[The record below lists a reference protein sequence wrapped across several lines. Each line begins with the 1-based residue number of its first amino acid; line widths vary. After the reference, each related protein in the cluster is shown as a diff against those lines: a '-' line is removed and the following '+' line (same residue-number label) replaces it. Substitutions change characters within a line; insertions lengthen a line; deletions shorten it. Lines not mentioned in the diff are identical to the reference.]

1 MTNSKNNFFS
11 VIRPGT
17 NTTYQDLGRK
27 NLNHIGLPVGGAMD
41 IRNYK
46 LANSLLSDDNETLI
60 EFAYQGPLLKFHG
73 KEAKFAITGNV
84 NFNIIRSQ
92 GIEIGECYKSYHL
105 KDGDQIDIISVLNSV
120 YGYLA
125 VEGGFKTDLSFGSS
139 STNTN
144 ASLGGNNGKKISDTD
159 QITLNNKNSNNLTKK
174 LNYINSKIEYIRVIK
189 ATNYNYFTDIS
200 KNDFFTKEFIVS
212 KFSDRMGM
220 RLSGPILK
228 NNVSTNIRSEGIIK
242 GVIQIPPDGSPIIM
256 LSDHGT
262 IGGYPK
268 IASVISAD
276 FDKVSQLP
284 PGSQIKF
291 KEMKL
296 KDAENLYNLY
306 NLETQNLINQ
316 IN

>member
-92 GIEIGECYKSYHL
+92 GIEIGECYKSYYL

-125 VEGGFKTDLSFGSS
+125 VEGGFKTDLSFESS

-159 QITLNNKNSNNLTKK
+159 QI
-174 LNYINSKIEYIRVIK
+174 
-189 ATNYNYFTDIS
+189 
-200 KNDFFTKEFIVS
+200 
-212 KFSDRMGM
+212 
-220 RLSGPILK
+220 LS
-228 NNVSTNIRSEGIIK
+228 
-242 GVIQIPPDGSPIIM
+242 
-256 LSDHGT
+256 
-262 IGGYPK
+262 
-268 IASVISAD
+268 
-276 FDKVSQLP
+276 
-284 PGSQIKF
+284 
-291 KEMKL
+291 
-296 KDAENLYNLY
+296 
-306 NLETQNLINQ
+306 LIH
-316 IN
+316 I

>member
-1 MTNSKNNFFS
+1 
-11 VIRPGT
+11 
-17 NTTYQDLGRK
+17 
-27 NLNHIGLPVGGAMD
+27 MD

-92 GIEIGECYKSYHL
+92 GIEIGECYKSYYL

-200 KNDFFTKEFIVS
+200 KNNFFTKEFIVS

-268 IASVISAD
+268 IGVVISAD
-276 FDKVSQLP
+276 YDKLVQLT
-284 PGSQIKF
+284 PGSKIKF
-291 KEMKL
+291 KEVDLTSAETLFKL
-296 KDAENLYNLY
+296 YD
-306 NLETQNLINQ
+306 LETKNLISQ
-316 IN
+316 I

>member
-1 MTNSKNNFFS
+1 MF
-11 VIRPGT
+11 
-17 NTTYQDLGRK
+17 
-27 NLNHIGLPVGGAMD
+27 
-41 IRNYK
+41 
-46 LANSLLSDDNETLI
+46 
-60 EFAYQGPLLKFHG
+60 KFHG

-92 GIEIGECYKSYHL
+92 GIEICECYKSYYL

-200 KNDFFTKEFIVS
+200 KNNFFTKEFIVS

-220 RLSGPILK
+220 RLSG
-228 NNVSTNIRSEGIIK
+228 
-242 GVIQIPPDGSPIIM
+242 Q
-256 LSDHGT
+256 
-262 IGGYPK
+262 
-268 IASVISAD
+268 
-276 FDKVSQLP
+276 F
-284 PGSQIKF
+284 
-291 KEMKL
+291 
-296 KDAENLYNLY
+296 
-306 NLETQNLINQ
+306 
-316 IN
+316 